1 LPEGRANFALV
12 PCAVRQYQ
20 IQPPFF
26 LVGAAMSRTL
36 IVVGLI
42 IVAVGLLWPWLSRIG
57 LGRLPG
63 DIVIERENFTFY
75 APIVTGVLISIVL
88 SIILWLV
95 NR

>member
-1 LPEGRANFALV
+1 
-12 PCAVRQYQ
+12 
-20 IQPPFF
+20 
-26 LVGAAMSRTL
+26 MSRSL

-63 DIVIERENFTFY
+63 DIVIERENFTLY
-75 APIVTGVLISIVL
+75 VPIATGILIGIVL
-88 SIILWLV
+88 SIVLWLV

>member
-1 LPEGRANFALV
+1 
-12 PCAVRQYQ
+12 
-20 IQPPFF
+20 
-26 LVGAAMSRTL
+26 MSRTL

-42 IVAVGLLWPWLSRIG
+42 IVAVGLLWPWLLRIG

-75 APIVTGVLISIVL
+75 VPIATGILISIVL

>member
-12 PCAVRQYQ
+12 SCAVREYQ
-20 IQPPFF
+20 IQQPFF
-26 LVGAAMSRTL
+26 LVGTAMSRTL

-63 DIVIERENFTFY
+63 DIVIEPNFTFY
-75 APIVTGVLISIVL
+75 APIVTGILISIVL